1 MSPKG
6 DAPVQLSASEEYE
19 LWTLLTQVSDG
30 MLRARDNELRR
41 FGTSGVQV
49 AIMYA
54 LKNLGPS
61 PTQSEIANW
70 VFRRPNTVAAALD
83 RMERQGLIR
92 QLRNAEGKK
101 QVRVEMTEKGKEMY
115 RQQRGQRQAIPTILG
130 SLTPAERDLLRALLR
145 KLRTQTLA
153 ELSVKPAFP

>member
-1 MSPKG
+1 M
-6 DAPVQLSASEEYE
+6 APREEASAQLSASEEYE

-30 MLRARDNELRR
+30 MLRARDNELRQ

-49 AIMYA
+49 AILYA

-92 QLRNAEGKK
+92 QLRNVGGKK

-115 RQQRGQRQAIPTILG
+115 RQQRGRRQAIPAILG
-130 SLTPAERDLLRALLR
+130 SLSSEERELLGTLLR
-145 KLRTQTLA
+145 KLRASTLA
-153 ELSVKPAFP
+153 QLSVRMPYP

>member
-1 MSPKG
+1 MAPKG
-6 DAPVQLSASEEYE
+6 ETSSQLSAREEYE

-54 LKNLGPS
+54 LKNLGQS
-61 PTQSEIANW
+61 ATQSEIANW

-92 QLRNAEGKK
+92 QLRNVEGKK

-115 RQQRGQRQAIPTILG
+115 RQQRGQRRAIPTILG
-130 SLTPAERDLLRALLR
+130 SLTPEERELLRTFLK
-145 KLRTQTLA
+145 KLRASTLT
-153 ELSVKPAFP
+153 ELSVKPPYP